1 MISHPFPPEK
11 GIEIDQKTNIDL
23 ENPLLEDSFLG
34 NPMTDHSYA
43 SLL

>member
-11 GIEIDQKTNIDL
+11 GIEIHQQTNIDR
-23 ENPLLEDSFLG
+23 ENPLCEDSFLG
-34 NPMTDHSYA
+34 NPMTDHSYV